1 MGAAAAEEDSEEEEA
16 EEMELRNCNNNDP
29 LVPSVSRS
37 RSAETMAKW
46 TAIKRDAWTTPQ
58 SANEEQN
65 LILSAILD
73 AVVVV
78 ACQSSFSVGVH

>member
-1 MGAAAAEEDSEEEEA
+1 MGAAAEEEDSEE

-37 RSAETMAKW
+37 RSSKTMAKW